1 MDKKLLAAAGGQA
14 PADIVVKN
22 GKLVN
27 VYTKEIYEGGVAIS
41 GDKIAAV
48 GDVEYAIGE
57 GTKVIDAGGN
67 YITPGFIDGHIH
79 PESSS
84 LSIRSF
90 AELVLKHGT
99 TAVMTDLHEIGVVA
113 GLEGIEAVLEE
124 AEATDLKLYFVVP
137 SHVPFAPNLET
148 SGGHFN
154 PEIIKKALER
164 KDAVGISEVVGP
176 YILNGFPE
184 LMESMNHVNHMPGKT
199 CQGHLPDMEGAALN
213 TCLAAGVTTDHE
225 SLSGEDALARL
236 RNGCHLMIRE
246 GSAARNM
253 ADCLKPILEQKL
265 DTSRVSIVTDDL
277 HTVDAVDRGHLD
289 DAVRT
294 ALKNGVD
301 FPTAIQMVSLNAAR
315 AFHLDDEIGGLAPGK
330 RADLNITT
338 GEEAFEVL
346 SVISGGKQI
355 VDHKKCLVS
364 YPKAEHKPCLLN
376 TTRLKNPITPDS
388 FKIYAPEG
396 AKKVRVQVMDT
407 LPWIPITQGREAV
420 LDVKDGVVQC
430 DISQDVLYIAQVE
443 RYGINGNVGKAFM
456 GGFHLQAGAIA
467 SSVGHD
473 NHNVIVMGT
482 NFEDMTK
489 AVNYLIDIGGGQVV
503 VKDGEILGAVE
514 YPVCGLLSD
523 LSGEELADEKRKL
536 NGIIH
541 ELGCPITIPFM
552 FLSFICLAAI
562 PVYAIT
568 DVGFINVLTQEVVD
582 PVIEA
587 AE

>member
-124 AEATDLKLYFVVP
+124 AETTDLKLYFVVP

-184 LMESMNHVNHMPGKT
+184 LMESMDHVNHMPGKT

-482 NFEDMTK
+482 NFEDMAK

>member
-1 MDKKLLAAAGGQA
+1 MDKKLLEAAGGQA

-184 LMESMNHVNHMPGKT
+184 LMESMDHVNHMPGKT

-338 GEEAFEVL
+338 GEDAFEVL

-482 NFEDMTK
+482 NFEDMAK